1 MANPS
6 YLRAAYERTAQVFP
20 NMIISRQ
27 EFRME
32 AALANNQSQY
42 QLQLKQGNTS
52 TDGPSQVL
60 MNDSDA
66 FVLCGISIGIVK
78 HDTTLSPPAYG
89 TFQIFTYPDG
99 QVFVGAPAGQQT
111 ERASLL
117 AIYNGTISFQTES
130 LIRKKPSSTASYL
143 YAPQAQVIAG
153 SPTAGALTLPQ
164 FGGWDEDSRGFVE
177 EQPTPLLN
185 GQQSNTF
192 TVTLGAG
199 DYTGIAGQYTA
210 AGAATA
216 TSRNYLVVR
225 LLGLLIANGAQP
237 AMRFANAWA
246 GQ

>member
-1 MANPS
+1 MEKS
-6 YLRAAYERTAQVFP
+6 MLRQAYERTVKVFP

-27 EFRME
+27 VFRME
-32 AALANNQSQY
+32 QILASNQSQY
-42 QLQLKQGNTS
+42 QLQLKQGNQS
-52 TDGPSQVL
+52 TDGPAQIL
-60 MNDSDA
+60 LNDSDA

-78 HDTTLSPPAYG
+78 HDTSTTPQAYG
-89 TFQIFTYPDG
+89 TNQVFTYPDG
-99 QVFVGAPAGQQT
+99 QIFVGAPAGQVT

-117 AIYNGTISFQTES
+117 ALYNGTIEFRTES
-130 LIRKKPSSTASYL
+130 LIRKKPSSTTDYL

-153 SPTAGALTLPQ
+153 SPTAGTLTLPQ
-164 FGGWDEDSRGFVE
+164 FGGWDEESRGYVE

-185 GQQSNTF
+185 GQQSNIF

-216 TSRNYLVVR
+216 TSRNYLCVR

-237 AMRFANAWA
+237 AMRFANAWD

>member
-1 MANPS
+1 MGNPS
-6 YLRAAYERTAQVFP
+6 YIRAAYERTKAVFP
-20 NMIISRQ
+20 NMIISSQ

-32 AALANNQSQY
+32 AALASNQSQY
-42 QLQLKQGNTS
+42 QLQLKQGNAS

-60 MNDSDA
+60 LNDSDA
-66 FVLCGISIGIVK
+66 FVLCAISIGIVK
-78 HDTTLSPPAYG
+78 HDTSLSPQAYG

-99 QVFVGAPAGQQT
+99 QVFVGAPAGQAT

-117 AIYNGTISFQTES
+117 AIYNGTIEFRTES
-130 LIRKKPSSTASYL
+130 LIRKKPSSTSSYL

-153 SPTAGALTLPQ
+153 SPTAGTLTLPQ
-164 FGGWDEDSRGFVE
+164 FGGFDPASRGYVE

-185 GQQSNTF
+185 GQQSNIF
-192 TVTLGAG
+192 TLTLGAG
-199 DYTGIAGQYTA
+199 DYTGINGVYTA

-225 LLGLLIANGAQP
+225 LLGILIANGAQP
-237 AMRFANAWA
+237 AMRFSNAWD